1 MVEEFFLLYGG
12 DNMAKWVDY
21 EKKENLLSM
30 IDGHAVLR
38 EKDSTIFENS
48 IKRLQD
54 LATILE

>member
-1 MVEEFFLLYGG
+1 
-12 DNMAKWVDY
+12 MAKWVDY

-30 IDGHAVLR
+30 IDGHTVLR
-38 EKDSTIFENS
+38 EKDSTNFENS